1 MSRVAIRA
9 AMERVIEPVG
19 IVQIGCDVARYG
31 DDRTVIYKRK
41 GLAIVDHK
49 SFSKQDT
56 MTTAYE
62 CWAMANHDPSI
73 PIYVDDS
80 GVGGGVT
87 DRLRELGA
95 KVYPV
100 NFGGSPSD
108 KDRYTS
114 IADEL
119 WFNFPVDEASI
130 PDDPVL
136 MAELAGRQYSYD
148 HQGRRKIES
157 KDEYKKRCGKSPDC
171 FIAGTMIRT
180 IKGNVPIERIKVG
193 DKIITPL
200 GIERV
205 IKTWETDTEKLST
218 LYLKNGKILSGK
230 PTHKIYTNS
239 GFVPIDKLHNE
250 HIQLFS
256 YRRII
261 VWLILKML
269 FTKARSISFKQLADI
284 SNQERIFSELDLFIG
299 EFGLKTMGLYQKDSM
314 STILMEIGEITR
326 SAISNVFQEKNIS
339 LSMQKNGTRMKSIA
353 RKSRKGERKQY
364 SKHLNGID
372 QKKEEN
378 GIANTEKKLGKDEK
392 KSSANV
398 LFAEKNLN
406 RILQEQ
412 SIAAAHVRTNILRII
427 AKWLRRH
434 VNIVAKSFIQKLFM
448 IDETVA
454 VVDHVERSCAGPVKT
469 YNLTLEKHNVY
480 YANDVLVENCADAL
494 LLCYY
499 DGTGI
504 IFPDE
509 IREQMARRRRW

>member
-1 MSRVAIRA
+1 MLTPKDHAYLTSLIIQQERERVVPKLDCFRLPMRIKLAKSGRGTGKSWAIASLLIQLAHRRKVRIGCFREIQKTLEESSYALMKQTVERLGYQGWKITNESLESPCGSKIIFRGLKDIRAANQVKGLESFDIFWLEEAAVISNESLSMIMPTLRKPGSELWASWNPETESDPIDLRLWQSNRDDVFRIWLEPGPIDNPWWGPELQKEMEADYALDPDEAEHIWGGQPRKQGQRSVMSRVAIRA
-9 AMERVIEPVG
+9 AMERKIEPVG

-100 NFGGSPSD
+100 NFGGSPAD
-108 KDRYTS
+108 KDKYTS

-136 MAELAGRQYSYD
+136 MAELSGRQYAYD

-157 KDEYKKRCGKSPDC
+157 KDDYKKRCGRSPD
-171 FIAGTMIRT
+171 
-180 IKGNVPIERIKVG
+180 E
-193 DKIITPL
+193 
-200 GIERV
+200 
-205 IKTWETDTEKLST
+205 
-218 LYLKNGKILSGK
+218 
-230 PTHKIYTNS
+230 
-239 GFVPIDKLHNE
+239 
-250 HIQLFS
+250 
-256 YRRII
+256 
-261 VWLILKML
+261 
-269 FTKARSISFKQLADI
+269 
-284 SNQERIFSELDLFIG
+284 
-299 EFGLKTMGLYQKDSM
+299 
-314 STILMEIGEITR
+314 
-326 SAISNVFQEKNIS
+326 
-339 LSMQKNGTRMKSIA
+339 
-353 RKSRKGERKQY
+353 
-364 SKHLNGID
+364 
-372 QKKEEN
+372 
-378 GIANTEKKLGKDEK
+378 
-392 KSSANV
+392 
-398 LFAEKNLN
+398 
-406 RILQEQ
+406 
-412 SIAAAHVRTNILRII
+412 
-427 AKWLRRH
+427 
-434 VNIVAKSFIQKLFM
+434 
-448 IDETVA
+448 
-454 VVDHVERSCAGPVKT
+454 
-469 YNLTLEKHNVY
+469 
-480 YANDVLVENCADAL
+480 ADAL